1 MATTRAEQP
10 SVAQLRQ
17 LPNLMQ
23 QTVPPEWEDFN
34 GHVNI
39 QFYMTLYE
47 KGGWPM
53 VTKLGMDEAYFRDR
67 RRGLFD
73 LEHHIVYVSEL
84 HVGDRVSMYARLV
97 DRTDKRFHGFMFI
110 VNDSRDQLA
119 STLEF
124 VTSGADLEKRRTA
137 PFPDDVAARL
147 DVMIEEHRGL
157 SWPPPLC
164 GVMSA

>member
-1 MATTRAEQP
+1 MQAMRAKQP
-10 SVAQLRQ
+10 TITQLRQ
-17 LPNLMQ
+17 LPSLMQ
-23 QTVPPEWEDFN
+23 QTIPPEWEDFN

-39 QFYMTLYE
+39 QFYMTLFE
-47 KGGWPM
+47 QSGWPM
-53 VTKLGMDEAYFRDR
+53 VTRMGMDEAYFREQ

-110 VNDSRDQLA
+110 VNDSRERLS

-124 VTSGADLEKRRTA
+124 VTSGADLEKRCTA
-137 PFPDDVAARL
+137 VFPDDVAARL
-147 DVMIEEHRGL
+147 DRMIDEHRDL
-157 SWPPPLC
+157 PWSPPLC
-164 GVMSA
+164 GIMSA